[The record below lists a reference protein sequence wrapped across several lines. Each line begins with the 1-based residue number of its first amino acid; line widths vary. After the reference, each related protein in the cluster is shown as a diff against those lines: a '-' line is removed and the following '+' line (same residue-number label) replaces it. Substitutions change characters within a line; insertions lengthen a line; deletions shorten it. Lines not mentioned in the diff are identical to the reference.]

1 MCADTILYGSF
12 LGLIPLESIPT
23 MVPRVSA
30 NMYPQSLVILLPG
43 KLFMAK
49 ACPVLLEDI
58 ENGPSVCV

>member
-1 MCADTILYGSF
+1 MCADIMLYGSF

-23 MVPRVSA
+23 TVPWVSA

-49 ACPVLLEDI
+49 VCPVLLEDV
-58 ENGPSVCV
+58 ENGPLVCV